1 MPVIPP
7 ADWEIM
13 LLETEQKALDAKTH
27 VTWEVYHNRVEAI
40 VTRWNGD
47 DWITLAKVNSFSHDS
62 LGEVISKLLID
73 AGYENGIM
81 IADWL
86 GLYPSAGEL
95 RDVTV
100 QWLDSGEQFDT
111 VVSIGGSSDEE
122 DTRVFFYFADEEEFE
137 SAKAKAGDAFEF
149 RIIS

>member
-1 MPVIPP
+1 
-7 ADWEIM
+7 M
-13 LLETEQKALDAKTH
+13 LLSTEQKALDAKTH

-62 LGEVISKLLID
+62 LGEVISELLID

-86 GLYPSAGEL
+86 GLYPS
-95 RDVTV
+95 
-100 QWLDSGEQFDT
+100 
-111 VVSIGGSSDEE
+111 
-122 DTRVFFYFADEEEFE
+122 EEEE
-137 SAKAKAGDAFEF
+137 E
-149 RIIS
+149 